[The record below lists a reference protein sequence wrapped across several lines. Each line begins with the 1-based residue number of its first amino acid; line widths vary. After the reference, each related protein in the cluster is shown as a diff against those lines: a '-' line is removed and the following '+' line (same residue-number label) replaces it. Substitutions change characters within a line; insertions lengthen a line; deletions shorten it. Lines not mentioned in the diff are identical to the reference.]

1 MQSASQGKKT
11 KKKEILQ
18 MIKVKS
24 LEIRE
29 IEYSYDK
36 RPKISGMDDVIKAVK
51 PMIADQNKEFFI
63 ALYLNTKNGI
73 IKQEVIS
80 VGSLNANVVH
90 PREVFR
96 TACMV
101 SASSIIVAHNHPSGD
116 PAPSREDIEITKKL
130 AEAGKMMGIELLD
143 HVILGQDRNYGFK
156 ENGLL

>member
-1 MQSASQGKKT
+1 
-11 KKKEILQ
+11 

-24 LEIRE
+24 LEVRE

-51 PMIADQNKEFFI
+51 PLIADQNKEFFI
-63 ALYLNTKNGI
+63 ALFLNTKNGI
-73 IKQEVIS
+73 LKQEIIS
-80 VGSLNANVVH
+80 IGSLSANVVH

-96 TACMV
+96 TACLV

-130 AEAGKMMGIELLD
+130 AEAGKMIGIELLD

-156 ENGLL
+156 ESGML

>member
-1 MQSASQGKKT
+1 
-11 KKKEILQ
+11 

-29 IEYSYDK
+29 IEYSYEK

-73 IKQEVIS
+73 IKQEVVS

-101 SASSIIVAHNHPSGD
+101 SALSIIVAHNHPSGD

-130 AEAGKMMGIELLD
+130 AEAGKMIGIELLD
-143 HVILGQDRNYGFK
+143 HVILGQNRNYGFK
-156 ENGLL
+156 ESGML

>member
-1 MQSASQGKKT
+1 MKKSHVA
-11 KKKEILQ
+11 KQRNKRKLPQ
-18 MIKVKS
+18 MIKVRS

-29 IEYSYDK
+29 IEYIYDK

-63 ALYLNTKNGI
+63 ALYLNTKNGVL
-73 IKQEVIS
+73 KKEVIS
-80 VGSLNANVVH
+80 IESLSANVVH

-130 AEAGKMMGIELLD
+130 AEAGKMIGIELLD

-156 ENGLL
+156 ESGML

>member
-1 MQSASQGKKT
+1 
-11 KKKEILQ
+11 

-24 LEIRE
+24 LEVRE

-36 RPKISGMDDVIKAVK
+36 RPKISGMEDVIKAVK
-51 PMIADQNKEFFI
+51 PLIADPNKEFFI

-73 IKQEVIS
+73 IKQEVVS
-80 VGSLNANVVH
+80 VGSLSANVVH

-96 TACMV
+96 TACVV

-130 AEAGKMMGIELLD
+130 AEAGKMIGIELLD
-143 HVILGQDRNYGFK
+143 HVIIGHDRNYGFK
-156 ENGLL
+156 ESGIL